1 MTATSLR
8 SHTAKDLA
16 QMARQHG
23 IPGWHSMRKDEL
35 IGALSSVARKRMSPR
50 RQPGGESPPKKTALS
65 EISSQNG
72 SAKQKSE
79 TPPHIR
85 HDILVMQQKKAVLK
99 NLALN
104 DSSKFDQDREDR
116 LVVMVR
122 DPYWLHAHWSLSQPS
137 IDRAQ
142 AAMGQRWHHSQPT
155 LRVFRIMEAGSTVL
169 DRDIAIH
176 GGVSNWYVDVTDPPC
191 SFRMEIG
198 YLSADGTFYTL
209 ARSNCVQTPS
219 PDANETVD
227 ENWSDVAENADRI
240 FAMSGG
246 YTPQGTS
253 RELQEILETRLHR
266 PLGSPMHTRYGNGAA
281 MDSNSGL
288 ELAVDAEVT
297 IFGVTSR
304 TAHVTLKGVP
314 INVRPDGTF
323 SAKLKLTEQRQV
335 IPIVASAS
343 DGVEQRTVILAL
355 DRNTKVMEPLFRDIS
370 KPT

>member
-1 MTATSLR
+1 MTAASLR

-23 IPGWHSMRKDEL
+23 IAGWHSMRKDEL
-35 IGALSSVARKRMSPR
+35 IGALSSVARRKMPH
-50 RQPGGESPPKKTALS
+50 RQQQNGN
-65 EISSQNG
+65 SSAEKLIRGNNSGQNG
-72 SAKQKSE
+72 SAKAEAEKPQNV
-79 TPPHIR
+79 R
-85 HDILVMQQKKAVLK
+85 RDIEVMQHKKAILK
-99 NLALN
+99 NLALK
-104 DSSKFDQDREDR
+104 DSGRVDQEKEDR

-122 DPYWLHAHWSLSQPS
+122 DPYWLHAHWSITQQS

-142 AAMGQRWHHSQPT
+142 AAMGQHWHHSQPT
-155 LRVFRIMEAGSTVL
+155 IRVFRIMEAGSSVL

-176 GGVSNWYVDVTDPPC
+176 GGVSNWYIDVTEPPC
-191 SFRMEIG
+191 NFRMEIG
-198 YLSADGTFYTL
+198 YLSTNGTFYTL

-246 YTPQGTS
+246 YSPQGTS

-266 PLGSPMHTRYGNGAA
+266 PLGTPMHTRYGNGAA
-281 MDSNSGL
+281 VDSSTSL
-288 ELAVDAEVT
+288 DLAVDAEVT

-304 TAHVTLKGVP
+304 SAHVTLKGVP
-314 INVRPDGTF
+314 INVHPDGTF
-323 SAKLKLTEQRQV
+323 SAKFKLAEQRQV
-335 IPIVASAS
+335 IPIVASAA

-355 DRNTKVMEPLFRDIS
+355 NRNTKVMEPLFRDIS
-370 KPT
+370 KPS